1 MLCKNCET
9 NLNEKSDF
17 CHLCGAKVIRNRLT
31 LKNLLNDFSEQF
43 LNYDNKFLLTFIHLF
58 TKPEIVIDG
67 YINGT
72 RKKYVNVISYF
83 AIALTI
89 TGLEYF
95 IVRKF
100 FPEFLD
106 LSAISSKGMETFSNT
121 MLNYLQDYQSFV
133 LMLFVPF
140 YALMGN
146 IVFFNIKKYN
156 YTEHLIAFMYI
167 IAQLTI
173 LGAFIVVFSA
183 ILGLKMGNIS
193 FYVMLLQMIYS
204 AYCLKGLYELNFK
217 GIFLRTLLFLLVL
230 SVFYIIT
237 IFLTII
243 IMFLTGGSEVFKEII
258 EAQRAA
264 QGT

>member
-95 IVRKF
+95 IVRSF
-100 FPEFLD
+100 HPEFLD
-106 LSAISSKGMETFSNT
+106 LSAISTKGTEAFTNNILKFV
-121 MLNYLQDYQSFV
+121 QDYQSFV
-133 LMLFVPF
+133 LMLFVHF
-140 YALMGN
+140 MHLWETLCFFIFKNTN
-146 IVFFNIKKYN
+146 ILNI
-156 YTEHLIAFMYI
+156 L
-167 IAQLTI
+167 
-173 LGAFIVVFSA
+173 
-183 ILGLKMGNIS
+183 
-193 FYVMLLQMIYS
+193 
-204 AYCLKGLYELNFK
+204 
-217 GIFLRTLLFLLVL
+217 
-230 SVFYIIT
+230 
-237 IFLTII
+237 
-243 IMFLTGGSEVFKEII
+243 
-258 EAQRAA
+258 
-264 QGT
+264 